1 MRLGIDFG
9 TTRTVVAA
17 ADRGNYPVVSFQFDS
32 GEATQWYPSVVVMEG
47 DAMHYGL
54 DALARQAKP
63 GSFSLR
69 SLKRLLTQTG
79 PQSEIRVGDRSL
91 PALQLLTGYLDALAR
106 DLRERSN
113 LSMSKGEDLEVFIAA
128 PAHCNSNLRFLAMDA
143 FRAAGFR
150 VLGMVNE
157 PSAAGIE
164 YAHRFGQKSRSGR
177 RENLIV
183 YDLGGGTFDAAVI
196 TMKDRS
202 HEVLSN
208 EGILNLGGDDFD
220 RILLEMALSQAGW
233 KGNLLDHELFQLLE
247 ECREQ
252 KERLHPNTRK
262 VSLEFSRFLEDLPDV
277 SISTGAFYERCRP
290 LVEQTLEALARAVAK
305 GLGDVDEEVAA
316 LYLVGGSSD
325 LPVVGRLLREKYGR
339 RVKRSPY
346 PHAAVAIGLAITA
359 DADSGYTLT
368 ERFTRYFGV
377 WREAEEGRQVAFD
390 PIFLKDTPLPR
401 DPTARLLDSRVY
413 RPAHN
418 IACLRYL
425 ECSQLQNGQPGG
437 EITPWDEVLFPLD
450 PGLREAAE
458 LQRLEI
464 HRSPGVESQVIREV
478 YSCDPSGVIQVRI
491 ANQTAG
497 YEKEYQ
503 LGKGESKG

>member
-17 ADRGNYPVVSFQFDS
+17 SDRGNYPVASFLPDS
-32 GEATQWYPSVVVMEG
+32 GEATQWYPSVVVAEA
-47 DAMHYGL
+47 DTIHYGL
-54 DALARQAKP
+54 DALARQGSP
-63 GSFSLR
+63 GAFALR
-69 SLKRLLTQTG
+69 SIKRLLTQSG
-79 PQSEIRVGDRSL
+79 PQTEIQVGDRRI
-91 PALQLLTGYLDALAR
+91 PALQLLTGYLAALRR

-113 LSMSKGEDLEVFIAA
+113 LSVGRDEDLEVFIAA
-128 PAHCNSNLRFLAMDA
+128 PAHSNSNLRFLSMEA

-164 YAHRFGQKSRSGR
+164 YAHRFGQKNRSGR
-177 RENLIV
+177 REHLIV

-196 TMKDRS
+196 TMKNRS
-202 HEVLSN
+202 HEILSN
-208 EGILNLGGDDFD
+208 EGILDLGGEDFD

-233 KGNLLDHELFQLLE
+233 KGNLMDRQLFELLE

-262 VSLEFSRFLEDLPDV
+262 LSVELSRFLQDAPDV
-277 SISTGAFYERCRP
+277 SITAGAFYERCRP
-290 LVEQTLEALARAVAK
+290 LVERTLEALDRAAIR
-305 GLGDVDEEVAA
+305 GLQNADPEEEVAA

-325 LPVVGRLLREKYGR
+325 LPLVGRMLREKYGR

-377 WREAEEGRQVAFD
+377 WREAENGHQVAFD
-390 PIFLKDTPLPR
+390 PIFSKDTPLPR
-401 DPTARLLDSRVY
+401 DESRLVDSRSY

-418 IACLRYL
+418 IGCFRYL
-425 ECSQLQNGQPGG
+425 ECSQLQNGQPVG
-437 EITPWDEVLFPLD
+437 EITPWDEVRFPLD
-450 PGLREAAE
+450 PSLSEASDLR
-458 LQRLEI
+458 RVEI
-464 HRSPGVESQVIREV
+464 HRSPGVENQVIREL

-497 YEKEYQ
+497 YEREYR
-503 LGKGESKG
+503 LRG